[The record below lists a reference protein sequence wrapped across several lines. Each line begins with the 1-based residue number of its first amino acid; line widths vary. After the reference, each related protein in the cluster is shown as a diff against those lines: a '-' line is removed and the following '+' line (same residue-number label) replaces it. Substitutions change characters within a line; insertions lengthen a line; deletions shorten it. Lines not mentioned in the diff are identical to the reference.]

1 MGSFMLV
8 PQFWA
13 EASARHREGRKQI
26 TVRRFG
32 WSDES
37 EQAAQAHADERAQE
51 ALILV
56 MTGAKLARREP
67 KVAYNGAE
75 GVPIREEILV
85 RHGDSVITRNQYGA
99 RCLNTPDVLFADIDF
114 ETGPAPAHVLSIA
127 AMMGIAGLAFGR
139 FVSGWGLGIVLMFA
153 GVIAAYSIANA
164 LGRLRTKVSGGPERR
179 ARARIESFLRQK
191 PQWRVRLYRTPAGL
205 RVLAMHRRF
214 DPAEPEVAEFFKAVQ
229 ADRIYVR
236 MCLNQRCFRARLS
249 PKPWRIGI
257 GSHIKPRP
265 GIWPV
270 KPERRAEREQWNA
283 RYEAAAQA
291 YAACALVGDLGSG
304 KIDPGADAVR
314 ELHDRESRAE
324 SGLPLA

>member
-1 MGSFMLV
+1 MLV

-75 GVPIREEILV
+75 GVPIREEILE
-85 RHGDSVITRNQYGA
+85 RHGDVVITRNQYGA

-114 ETGPAPAHVLSIA
+114 ENNPAPAYFLVVAAVAGVL
-127 AMMGIAGLAFGR
+127 GLAIGR
-139 FVSGWGLGIVLMFA
+139 AISGFGLGLVLMFA
-153 GVIAAYSIANA
+153 GLLSAYSIANS
-164 LGRLRTKVSGGPERR
+164 LSRLRTKVSGGPERQ
-179 ARARIESFLRQK
+179 ALARIESFLRQK

-205 RVLAMHRRF
+205 RVLALHRRF
-214 DPAEPEVAEFFKAVQ
+214 DPAEPEVGEFFNAVR

-249 PKPWRIGI
+249 PKPWRIGM

-270 KPERRAEREQWNA
+270 KPERQAERNQWNA
-283 RYEAAAQA
+283 KYEAAAQA

-304 KIDPGADAVR
+304 AIDAGAEAVR
-314 ELHDRESRAE
+314 ELHDRECRAE